1 MINVKINIPPLTR
14 VTCNLFTTIRR
25 YKNESIILKNRS
37 YYHSFPFISKLHEYL
52 PENMFILNP
61 KERRKIFFKDYPSRK
76 EIFRTFLE
84 II

>member
-52 PENMFILNP
+52 PENIFILNP
-61 KERRKIFFKDYPSRK
+61 KQRRKVFSKITHPEKKY
-76 EIFRTFLE
+76 LE
-84 II
+84 HFSK